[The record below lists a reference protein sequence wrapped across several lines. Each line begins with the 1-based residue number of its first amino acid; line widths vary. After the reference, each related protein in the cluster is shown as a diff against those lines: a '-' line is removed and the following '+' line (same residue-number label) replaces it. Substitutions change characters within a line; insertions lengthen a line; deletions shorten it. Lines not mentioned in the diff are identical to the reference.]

1 MFRWRPLTG
10 PWISRKA
17 GNSNYLARWF
27 MDRPPMCELMAD
39 QPAQA
44 GTKRTRAIMG
54 IMDKGFERQAQKAQD
69 FFGDSEEVRVSM
81 LVFGRHPALLAG
93 GLLGA
98 LLGKPRPLVVTD
110 QSVKLLKD
118 SGKVKSNISEELA
131 SVPLDTDLGE
141 LKGLN
146 GKYTFPNGELAY
158 VSKLYFGRIN
168 EARGIA

>member
-1 MFRWRPLTG
+1 MGLIDKGYEQQAKR
-10 PWISRKA
+10 
-17 GNSNYLARWF
+17 
-27 MDRPPMCELMAD
+27 
-39 QPAQA
+39 AQA
-44 GTKRTRAIMG
+44 
-54 IMDKGFERQAQKAQD
+54 FV
-69 FFGDSEEVRVSM
+69 GDSEEVRMAM
-81 LVFGRHPALLAG
+81 LSFGRHPALLAG

-98 LLGKPRPLVVTD
+98 LIGKPRLLVITD
-110 QSVKLLKD
+110 KSVKLLKD
-118 SGKVKSNISEELA
+118 TGKIKSNISEELA